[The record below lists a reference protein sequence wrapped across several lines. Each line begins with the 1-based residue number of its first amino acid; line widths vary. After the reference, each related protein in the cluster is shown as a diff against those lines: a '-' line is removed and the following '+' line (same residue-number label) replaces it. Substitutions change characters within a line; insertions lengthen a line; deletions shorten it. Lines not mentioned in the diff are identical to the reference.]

1 MGAFLYLRTYL
12 HMRYH
17 IRAMS
22 INSSIE
28 SLYWLP
34 DDNDDAPFPPVE
46 LALRDP
52 DGLLAFGGSL
62 SVHRLLHAYRQGI
75 FPWYSEGQPIMWW
88 SPDPRAV
95 LFPDELKIS
104 RSLRKTLKKEP
115 YHVTLDT
122 AFAEVMDAC
131 ADPRDDNPGTWIT
144 DEMKDAYYDLHQ
156 QGHAHSVEAWQD
168 RELVGGLYGVAI
180 GKVFF
185 GESMFTRRTDAS
197 KIAFVHLVQQLKRW
211 GYAVIDCQVHSGHL
225 ASLGAIN
232 IPRTEF
238 VSLLNQY
245 CPVATP
251 TENRHPWQFD
261 DESQER

>member
-1 MGAFLYLRTYL
+1 MV
-12 HMRYH
+12 M
-17 IRAMS
+17 
-22 INSSIE
+22 NSSIE

-34 DDNDDAPFPPVE
+34 RDDDEAPFPPVE

-62 SVHRLLHAYRQGI
+62 SVQRLLHAYRQGI

-104 RSLRKTLKKEP
+104 RSLRKTLKKQL
-115 YHVTLDT
+115 YTVTLDT

-131 ADPRDDNPGTWIT
+131 AEPREDDAGTWIT
-144 DEMKDAYYDLHQ
+144 NEMKDAYYELHLK
-156 QGHAHSVEAWQD
+156 GHAHSVEAWQD
-168 RELVGGLYGVAI
+168 GELVGGLYGVAI

-197 KIAFVHLVQQLKRW
+197 KIAFVQLVQQLKRW
-211 GYAVIDCQVHSGHL
+211 GYALIDCQVHSGHL

-232 IPRTEF
+232 IPRPEF
-238 VSLLNQY
+238 VSLLDEHCNEAANGSY
-245 CPVATP
+245 VS
-251 TENRHPWQFD
+251 PWQFD
-261 DESQER
+261 DDLQVV

>member
-1 MGAFLYLRTYL
+1 MA
-12 HMRYH
+12 
-17 IRAMS
+17 

-34 DDNDDAPFPPVE
+34 RDDDGAAFPPVD

-62 SVHRLLHAYRQGI
+62 SVQRLLHAYRQGI

-95 LFPDELKIS
+95 LFPDELNIS
-104 RSLRKTLKKEP
+104 RSLRKTLKKDL
-115 YHVTLDT
+115 YSVTLDT

-131 ADPRDDNPGTWIT
+131 AAPREDDAGTWIT
-144 DEMKDAYYDLHQ
+144 DDMKDAYYNLHQ

-168 RELVGGLYGVAI
+168 GELVGGLYGVAI

-197 KIAFVHLVQQLKRW
+197 KVAFVHLVQQLKKW
-211 GYAVIDCQVHSGHL
+211 GYALIDCQVHSGHL
-225 ASLGAIN
+225 ASLGATN
-232 IPRTEF
+232 IPRSKF
-238 VSLLNQY
+238 ISLLNEH
-245 CPVATP
+245 CNDTAHTG
-251 TENRHPWQFD
+251 NNHPWQFD
-261 DESQER
+261 DELQVL